1 MKLKFDPTLQY
12 QQDAINAVVGVFDGQ
27 PFVQSAATAFQA
39 LQIGGLFQTELGMG
53 NRLTIGD
60 EDLLQN
66 VHAIQEAND
75 IERAPV
81 ATKYFT
87 AGMAVGQPL
96 AWQALEHGNE
106 FSIEMETGTGKTY
119 VYLRSIFELNKVYG
133 FKKFIIVVPSV
144 AIREGVLH
152 SITTMKEHFQTLYEN
167 VPFDHFVYDSKRLGK
182 VRQFASSNQI
192 QIMVINIQS
201 FQKDVADKDLA
212 EMTDEEL
219 KKLNV
224 INRENDRMSG
234 RRPIEFIQ
242 AANPIVIIDEPQS
255 VDNTDKSRRAISNLH
270 PMVTLRYS
278 ATHRNP
284 YNLLYKLDPIRAY
297 DLRLVK
303 RIEVASIKSED
314 SFNDAYVKLLKTDNK
329 SGIKAQIEIHKDGA
343 SGPAPAKIWVK
354 QGDDLFVKSGEREA
368 YREGYIVQNIDCT
381 PSAEYLEFNQG
392 RFLELG
398 QEVGGLGED
407 VMRAQVFETVEQH
420 LKKERALKG
429 KGIKVLSLFFID
441 RVANYRIYND
451 DGTTGLGKIG
461 QWFEEAY
468 RELVDKPIYKGLSAF
483 EAEQVHNGYF
493 SRDKQGR
500 AKDTRGN
507 TADDDDT
514 YSLIMRD
521 KERLLDTAEPLR
533 FIFSHSALR
542 EGWDNPNVFQICT
555 LNESQSA
562 EKKRQEIGRGLRLPV
577 NSAGERVH
585 DETVNRLT
593 VIANESYEDFAR
605 SLQSEFEEDFGMK
618 FGKVEKI
625 AFAKLVR
632 EAENGTDKPLGQDA
646 SARIWEN
653 LVANGYL
660 NALGEIQNKFDP
672 KNPHF
677 KLEIA
682 DEFAALSP
690 EIIDEINRKLFK
702 NRIANARDRRELK
715 FRKEVQLSENFTE
728 LWDRIKHRTRYRVT
742 FDTPDLIERAVK
754 RIKQNIEP
762 IKAPRIATTVVEVD
776 ITDAGVSADRQIAT
790 RVRDAEQ
797 VQFLPDI
804 LAFLQKE
811 SELTR
816 HTLAAVLKQS
826 GRLAEFKLNPQAFM
840 AAVAKEISRALHDLM
855 LEGIQY
861 ERVADHHWEMSRI
874 EQEAEQGIVR
884 YLSNLYEVQNRA
896 KSLFDAI
903 EYDSE
908 VERQFARDLDSNEN
922 VKLFVKLPSWFRID
936 TPIGPYNPD
945 WAFVTERDD
954 KLYFVRE
961 TKGTLDS
968 EDRRTKENQKI
979 TCGRRHF
986 ESLGVDYDV
995 VTTLA
1000 EVAI

>member
-12 QQDAINAVVGVFDGQ
+12 QQDAISAVVNVFDGQ
-27 PFVQSAATAFQA
+27 PFVQSSAMAFQA
-39 LQIGGLFQTELGMG
+39 LQIGGLFQSELGMG
-53 NRLTIGD
+53 NSLSLD
-60 EDLLQN
+60 DDALLKN
-66 VHAIQEAND
+66 VQVVQEAND
-75 IERAPV
+75 IA
-81 ATKYFT
+81 KT
-87 AGMAVGQPL
+87 A
-96 AWQALEHGNE
+96 ALQGRE
-106 FSIEMETGTGKTY
+106 FSVEMETGTGKTY

-201 FQKDVADKDLA
+201 FQKDVADKDLS
-212 EMTDEEL
+212 EMTEDEL

-242 AANPIVIIDEPQS
+242 AARPIVIIDEPQS
-255 VDNTDKSRRAISNLH
+255 VDTTEKSRRAVGNLS
-270 PMVTLRYS
+270 PMATLRYS
-278 ATHRNP
+278 ATHKNP

-329 SGIKAQIEIHKDGA
+329 NGIKAQVEIHKDGA
-343 SGPAPAKIWVK
+343 SGPAASKIWVK
-354 QGDDLFVKSGEREA
+354 QGDDLFVKSGGRET
-368 YREGYIVQNIDCT
+368 YRDGYIVQNIDCT
-381 PSAEYLEFNQG
+381 PDSEYLEFNQG

-398 QEVGGLGED
+398 QEIGGLGED

-451 DGTTGLGKIG
+451 DGTTSLGKIG
-461 QWFEEAY
+461 QWFEEAFA
-468 RELVDKPIYKGLSAF
+468 ELTAKPIYKGLIPFDVS
-483 EAEQVHNGYF
+483 QVHNGYF
-493 SRDKQGR
+493 SQDKQGR

-521 KERLLDTAEPLR
+521 KERLLDHAEPLR

-562 EKKRQEIGRGLRLPV
+562 DKKRQEIGRGLRLPV
-577 NSAGERVH
+577 NAAGERVH
-585 DETVNRLT
+585 DESVNRLT

-605 SLQSEFEEDFGMK
+605 SLQNEFEEDFGIK
-618 FGKVEKI
+618 FGKVDKI

-632 EAENGTDKPLGQDA
+632 EAEDGTDKPVGQDV
-646 SARIWEN
+646 SARIWAD

-660 NALGEIQNKFDP
+660 NASGDIQNKFDP

-677 KLEIA
+677 SLTIA
-682 DEFAALSP
+682 DEFSDLKP

-715 FRKEVQLSENFTE
+715 FRKEVQLSEEFTA
-728 LWDRIKHRTRYRVT
+728 LWDKIKHRTRYRVS
-742 FDTPDLIERAVK
+742 FQTPDLIDRAVK
-754 RIKQNIEP
+754 RIKLNIEP

-804 LAFLQKE
+804 LAFLQRE
-811 SELTR
+811 TELTR
-816 HTLAAVLKQS
+816 HTLAEILKQS

-861 ERVADHHWEMSRI
+861 EKVTDHAWEMSRI
-874 EQEAEQGIVR
+874 EQEAEKGIVR
-884 YLSNLYEVQNRA
+884 YLNNLYEVKNQKKA
-896 KSLFDAI
+896 LFDAI
-903 EYDSE
+903 EYESE
-908 VERQFARDLDSNEN
+908 VERQFARDLDNNEN
-922 VKLFVKLPSWFRID
+922 VRLFVKLPSWFKID

-945 WAFVTERDD
+945 WAFVTDRDE

-961 TKGTLDS
+961 TKSTLDS
-968 EDRRTKENQKI
+968 EERRSKENQKI
-979 TCGRRHF
+979 DCGRRHF
-986 ESLGVDYDV
+986 ESIGVDYAV
-995 VTTLA
+995 VTSLA
-1000 EVAI
+1000 EVNF

>member
-12 QQDAINAVVGVFDGQ
+12 QQDAINAVVGVFAGQ
-27 PFVQSAATAFQA
+27 PFVQSVATAFQS

-53 NRLTIGD
+53 NRLAVAD
-60 EDLLQN
+60 EDILAN
-66 VHAIQEAND
+66 VHAVQEANG

-81 ATKYFT
+81 TTRHMT
-87 AGMAVGQPL
+87 AGMGVGRPL
-96 AWQALEHGNE
+96 SWPALEYGNE
-106 FSIEMETGTGKTY
+106 FSVEMETGTGKTY

-152 SITTMKEHFQTLYEN
+152 SINTMKEHFHTLYDK

-201 FQKDVADKDLA
+201 FQKDVADKDLS
-212 EMTDEEL
+212 EMTEDEL

-242 AANPIVIIDEPQS
+242 AASPIVIIDEPQS
-255 VDNTDKSRRAISNLH
+255 VDNTDKSRRAIGNLN
-270 PMVTLRYS
+270 PMATLRYS
-278 ATHRNP
+278 ATHKNP

-303 RIEVASIKSED
+303 RIEVASIRSED
-314 SFNDAYVKLLKTDNK
+314 NFNDAYVKLLDTDNRT
-329 SGIKAQIEIHKDGA
+329 GIRARLEIHKDGPR
-343 SGPAPAKIWVK
+343 GPTPTTIWVK

-368 YREGYIVQNIDCT
+368 YREGYVVQNIDCT
-381 PSAEYLEFNQG
+381 TSSEYLEFNQG

-398 QEVGGLGED
+398 QEVGGLGDD

-451 DGTTGLGKIG
+451 DGTTSLGKIG
-461 QWFEEAY
+461 VWFEEAY
-468 RELVDKPIYKGLSAF
+468 RELTAKPIYKGVSPF
-483 EAEQVHNGYF
+483 PVGRVHNGYF
-493 SRDKQGR
+493 SQDKQGR

-521 KERLLDTAEPLR
+521 KERLLDQSEPLR

-562 EKKRQEIGRGLRLPV
+562 DKKRQEIGRGLRLPV
-577 NSAGERVH
+577 NAAGERVH

-605 SLQSEFEEDFGMK
+605 ALQTEFEEDFGIQ

-625 AFAKLVR
+625 AFAKLIR
-632 EAENGTDKPLGQDA
+632 DADDENAKPLGQDA
-646 SARIWEN
+646 SARIWDE

-660 NALGEIQNKFDP
+660 NAKGEIQAKFDP
-672 KNPHF
+672 KNPLF
-677 KLEIA
+677 ALKVA
-682 DEFAALSP
+682 DEFADLKA

-715 FRKEVQLSENFTE
+715 FRKEVQLSEDFTA
-728 LWDRIKHRTRYRVT
+728 LWEKIKHRTRYRVS
-742 FDTPDLIERAVK
+742 FATPDLIDRAVK

-816 HTLAAVLKQS
+816 HTLAEILKGS
-826 GRLAEFKLNPQAFM
+826 GRLGEFKINPQAFM

-861 ERVADHHWEMSRI
+861 ERVADHSWEMSRI

-884 YLSNLYEVQNRA
+884 YLSNLYEVQNRQKA
-896 KSLFDAI
+896 LFDAI

-908 VERQFARDLDSNEN
+908 VERQFARDLDTNEN
-922 VKLFVKLPSWFRID
+922 VRLFVKLPSWFRID

-945 WAFVTERDD
+945 WAFVTERDE

-968 EDRRTKENQKI
+968 EERRSKENQKI
-979 TCGRRHF
+979 ACGRRHF
-986 ESLGVDYDV
+986 ETLGVDYDV
-995 VTTLA
+995 VTSLS
-1000 EVAI
+1000 EVAL